1 MGSWSFIYKDLY
13 FLNPNSFFFHSR
25 GTTVILLRTDAIL
38 LRLRVSFSNFSI
50 NFSNIFIDL
59 QRNLVSENG
68 EVKNGLKRDLVA
80 VDKQVYYDSLASI
93 A

>member
-1 MGSWSFIYKDLY
+1 
-13 FLNPNSFFFHSR
+13 R
-25 GTTVILLRTDAIL
+25 GTTAILLRTDAIL

-80 VDKQVYYDSLASI
+80 VDKQMRQKSCRKFQTYLSWID
-93 A
+93 